1 MKPTAVA
8 YAELQTAYDHFNQ
21 ALFHGSLPDCLIT
34 LQREK
39 NSCGYFSAE
48 RFVDD
53 NKRYV
58 HEIALNP
65 SYFAVSPIEEVMQT
79 LVHEQCH
86 LWQYIYGKPGRRRYH
101 NREFAEKMESI
112 GLMPSSTGRPGG
124 RKTGEHM
131 SDYIIEGGL
140 FELECRRLLTED
152 YRITWVDRY
161 PPRHA
166 LSSLSATVKND
177 SVKALSVMTALES
190 RGMDK
195 VVASNEEGEISVIL
209 PQEQPKP
216 TRVKF
221 TCSGCSSSAWGKPSL
236 NLICGDCNIHLEP
249 QA

>member
-1 MKPTAVA
+1 MSPVRTIRLFGKIRKINWLSAFWLKFPESLPTLVYFMKPTAVA
-8 YAELQTAYDHFNQ
+8 YTELQTAYDHFNQ
-21 ALFHGSLPDCLIT
+21 ALFNGSLPDCLIT

-124 RKTGEHM
+124 RK
-131 SDYIIEGGL
+131 
-140 FELECRRLLTED
+140 
-152 YRITWVDRY
+152 
-161 PPRHA
+161 P
-166 LSSLSATVKND
+166 D
-177 SVKALSVMTALES
+177 SQFPC
-190 RGMDK
+190 D
-195 VVASNEEGEISVIL
+195 
-209 PQEQPKP
+209 
-216 TRVKF
+216 
-221 TCSGCSSSAWGKPSL
+221 
-236 NLICGDCNIHLEP
+236 
-249 QA
+249 